1 MWYKLCSHYSSGILK
16 KYNQQSYTWLQRTE
30 QCSQEIEYTDR
41 VHFLSSESLCLAEFS
56 RDILEYRPPQLLDL
70 IFLLQIFVRY
80 TVLPFPANPRRPMF
94 PIPLSSTAGKETP
107 ALSWGLQLSNHILQL
122 SKEGTRHVPLCQK
135 KLQATTVQWSGHG
148 SVHLPLLKSHSLPTE
163 KRLLMQ
169 VLKCPDISSVETC
182 WQELTWKSWCLQV
195 MIGDCWANSPGFLK
209 CVCPVGKDYF
219 PITMLAEAK
228 VYLSLS
234 CCFSLPWPLMLW
246 FCITHCL
253 IRVPSKWSPFQWLI
267 RFSLC
272 LEFDLVIVWLEDE
285 RMQCLI

>member
-41 VHFLSSESLCLAEFS
+41 VHFLSSESLCLAGFS

-80 TVLPFPANPRRPMF
+80 TVLFFLFQLIRVGPCFLYLCPALQGKRPQPWVGVFSSRIIFCSWVRREPGMCLCVKRNSRRP
-94 PIPLSSTAGKETP
+94 
-107 ALSWGLQLSNHILQL
+107 
-122 SKEGTRHVPLCQK
+122 LCSDHDME
-135 KLQATTVQWSGHG
+135 V
-148 SVHLPLLKSHSLPTE
+148 LLKSHSLPTE
-163 KRLLMQ
+163 KCLLMQ